1 MTDVDFTEDE
11 PEQDLWCTCHHGSH
25 ITCAQRLTV
34 PARSATT
41 TDFKGASPMR
51 CFRRLIARIIA
62 RTPRDL
68 TAVIAPY
75 LPTGS

>member
-1 MTDVDFTEDE
+1 
-11 PEQDLWCTCHHGSH
+11 
-25 ITCAQRLTV
+25 
-34 PARSATT
+34 
-41 TDFKGASPMR
+41 MR